1 MSKKVGPFIYQWRKM
16 GSIICF
22 LLKKGGKGGL
32 SYTWQCWKR
41 GPFGTHIRTMPYIG
55 NPPPPLRPPPPP
67 TPPPRCGHF
76 VRVIAFLFVV
86 LRKKKYCIFN
96 SVVLSVIQSTFVI
109 SRYPYLG
116 ISELQNWGMIRTTTF
131 NKCNWTLEI
140 RDILKILWKRG
151 EIGAIS
157 PLFHNILLSVV
168 RFSSLGRNQTFT
180 SR

>member
-16 GSIICF
+16 WSIICF

-55 NPPPPLRPPPPP
+55 NPPTHPSSPSPHP
-67 TPPPRCGHF
+67 TPEMWSLCSGYCFSFRCF
-76 VRVIAFLFVV
+76 T
-86 LRKKKYCIFN
+86 KKKSIVFFN

-109 SRYPYLG
+109 SRYPYLD

-140 RDILKILWKRG
+140 EIYWKHCGKEEKLLLW
-151 EIGAIS
+151 S
-157 PLFHNILLSVV
+157 N
-168 RFSSLGRNQTFT
+168 FSSFPQYFVICC
-180 SR
+180 